1 MQKLVWQNS
10 NGDVINLTSGNY
22 GITEWEG
29 FANTS
34 LNIQSQQ
41 VPFQDGGVFL
51 DALMEQ
57 RELSVTLAMNDGG
70 NLETRYRL
78 RRELIH
84 ALNPKLGEG
93 YLIYTNDFI
102 SKRIKCVAQIPLF
115 ETHNSNDS
123 GTPKAS
129 LSWTAC
135 EPYWEDL
142 EETEID
148 ITLGMPT
155 NINNMGDVK
164 TQITAS
170 VIGNCVNPIIRN
182 QTEQNFIKV
191 NFNVENQITID
202 TQIGNKRIT
211 VKETAYRWVSGGYI
225 SGCASDGNITIYT
238 GTQYF
243 IKDGNGVFHSY
254 IPLNGMG
261 AVYYIFNKFYCN
273 ASDGI
278 YTSLDGITWNKV
290 YNKHGIFKRFGNVL
304 YLLNGGNAIDYTSDG
319 ENWSSISVPQNSYID
334 FAYSDNIYT
343 LITTNK
349 IITSI
354 DNGSTFT
361 EITNPIDDRD
371 LSCVASGNNKIIIF
385 TNQMPGDIAKVAIS
399 TDGVTFSVY
408 QNLEWRSSV
417 NFATFINGKFFC
429 CTKDI
434 FYGDSEEDF
443 HDFNIQTDYLSEL
456 HYICFHNN
464 YYEAVGESGEI
475 INSVDSFNWE
485 VERIVPFGTR
495 QDYADS
501 IVFFEDKYILCN
513 SDYLYKSNN
522 LINWELLNI
531 GNVFGSKLK
540 IVNGY
545 CVYILQSYNDS
556 IAYSRDG
563 DNWTVIPRQVV
574 ESSRVYFNDII
585 YDNIKK
591 RYIITGSFS
600 SSYYVWSC
608 ENLEDLQDINNL
620 TVEYQPDFSISIF
633 CVDNSRIIIAGR
645 KNGCFAYLSR
655 YLNGSYWSEEVTSF
669 QISDYPIRKLV
680 YGNNAYVL
688 IIDNINTIYF
698 SEDLQNWGQK
708 IISNMTGDCIF
719 EEDAFTVTSNYDD
732 YEAYDK
738 AYIYKSTD
746 GKNWD
751 KIDTKN
757 YGLLRSICY
766 NGENYIMVGNVVI
779 ESYLAELTN
788 IISAI
793 EDGSDMNLGLKVGN
807 NKIYFNYSSGNAKL
821 KFSYRQKYIGV

>member
-10 NGDVINLTSGNY
+10 NGDVIDLTSGNY
-22 GITEWEG
+22 NITNWEG
-29 FANTS
+29 FSNTD

-51 DALMEQ
+51 DALIEQ
-57 RELSVTLAMNDGG
+57 RELSVTLAMQDNG
-70 NLETRYRL
+70 NLEERYRL

-84 ALNPKLGEG
+84 ILNPKLGEG

-102 SKRIKCVAQIPLF
+102 SKRIKCIAQIPLF

-129 LSWTAC
+129 LTWTAC

-142 EETEID
+142 EETEVEI
-148 ITLGMPT
+148 IHAIPI
-155 NINNMGDVK
+155 NINNTGDVK

-182 QTEQNFIKV
+182 QTEKNFIKV
-191 NFNVENQITID
+191 NYNVENQITID

-225 SGCASDGNITIYT
+225 SSCASNGDITIYT

-243 IKDGNGVFHSY
+243 IKDENGIFHSY

-278 YTSLDGITWNKV
+278 YTSLDGITWDKV

-304 YLLNGGNAIDYTSDG
+304 YLLNSGNAIDYTSDG
-319 ENWSSISVPQNSYID
+319 ENWSSISIPQNSYID
-334 FAYSDNIYT
+334 FSYSNNIYT
-343 LITTNK
+343 LITVNK

-354 DNGSTFT
+354 DNGSTFI
-361 EITNPIDDRD
+361 ERTNPIDDRD

-385 TNQMPGDIAKVAIS
+385 TDQILGDITKVATSI
-399 TDGVTFSVY
+399 DGETFSVY
-408 QNLEWRSSV
+408 QDLEILRPV
-417 NFATFINGKFFC
+417 HFANFINGRFYC
-429 CTKDI
+429 CSNNI
-434 FYGDSEEDF
+434 FYGDSELDF
-443 HDFNIQTDYLSEL
+443 QRANIHSDYFSEL

-464 YYEAVGESGEI
+464 YYESVGESGEI
-475 INSVDSFNWE
+475 INSVDSLNWE

-495 QDYADS
+495 RDYADS
-501 IVFFEDKYILCN
+501 IVFFKNKYISC
-513 SDYLYKSNN
+513 SSTYLYKSNN
-522 LINWELLNI
+522 LINWEQLNI
-531 GNVFGSKLK
+531 GNVFGSNLK
-540 IVNGY
+540 IENGY
-545 CVYILQSYNDS
+545 CVYILKSYNDS

-563 DNWTVIPRQVV
+563 NNWTIIPRQVV

-591 RYIITGSFS
+591 RYIITGSLS
-600 SSYYVWSC
+600 TNYVWSC
-608 ENLEDLQDINNL
+608 ENLEDLQNINNL
-620 TVEYQPDFSISIF
+620 TVVYQPDFSASTI

-669 QISDYPIRKLV
+669 QISNYPMRKLV

-688 IIDNINTIYF
+688 IIENENTIYF

-708 IISNMTGDCIF
+708 IISNMAGDCIF
-719 EEDAFTVTSNYDD
+719 EEDTFTVTSNYEEF
-732 YEAYDK
+732 EASAK

-746 GKNWD
+746 GKNWEQ
-751 KIDTKN
+751 IDTKN

-766 NGENYIMVGNVVI
+766 NGENYIMVGSVII

-788 IISAI
+788 IISSI
-793 EDGSDMNLGLKVGN
+793 EAGSDMNLGLKVGN
-807 NKIYFNYSSGNAKL
+807 NKLYFNYLSGNAKL
-821 KFSYRQKYIGV
+821 KLSYRQKYIGV